1 MNSSRRLSQWLGTLA
16 LLLFAATLIQAQ
28 GIILP
33 RPCDVPGPRCAPP
46 EWQRPL
52 RVKSIRLQTK
62 ITDQA
67 AVTHVEQVFVNESP
81 YTLEGTYFFP
91 LPDGVSISE
100 FAMWDGDKRLVGE
113 FRARDEARRIYDSI
127 VRSRRDPA
135 LLEYA
140 GKNLFQAS
148 IFPIGPH
155 SEKKIELTYSQVL
168 TGEAGTVGYRYPLGT
183 GWRANGF
190 INDVPR
196 PVPMP
201 GPRPMPRPMPPIR
214 EGDSTRF
221 PPPRPNVGVV
231 SGEIEIVSRIALKGI
246 YSPSHDVEVKRD
258 GERRA
263 RITFE
268 TRATGSQPDLQLFY
282 TFSEQ
287 EFGASLLT
295 HREPGKDGYFMLLL
309 APKAELDEKAI
320 SAKEIV
326 FVLDTSGSMADDG
339 KMEKARAALR
349 FGVNALNARDRFNIV
364 SFAGEEHLLSE
375 RLLNADAAGKKQAL
389 EFIERLKATGGT
401 NINDALLAAFNQ
413 LAGKQLP
420 ASERPQMVVL
430 LTDGQPTV
438 GITSASK
445 IMTNAKE
452 ANRSNARLFTFGVGY
467 DINTLL
473 LDGLAGE
480 GRGAVTY
487 IEPKED
493 IELKVSSFFAKVNHP
508 VLSEL
513 KLDWGGSETELL
525 YPRALPDL
533 FHGSQL
539 VLVGRYRPRL
549 AKADFRL
556 TLMGKVAGR
565 ERRFV
570 YDDLKFPE
578 TQRDHEFLPHLWAMR
593 RVGHLLDQ
601 IKLNGESK
609 ELRDEIVALGTRYG
623 IVTPYTSALVLEPG
637 MQVSQGLPRDRAS
650 ERDRDT
656 RRVPGAVGG
665 RTADAVTVSPAAPP
679 IYSASAG
686 QGAVQASKQ
695 KEALRKADNVV
706 REEAE
711 QAATAN
717 TMRQVAGKTFYLR
730 DGVWTDSEFKA
741 EAKLPEVSLKFAS
754 DEYFK
759 LINQTPK
766 LADFFALGQRVA
778 VVWQGKVYRVV
789 E

>member
-1 MNSSRRLSQWLGTLA
+1 MKASRTLAQWLGTLA
-16 LLLFAATLIQAQ
+16 LLSFTAVLTQAQ

-33 RPCDVPGPRCAPP
+33 RPCEGPVVRCAPP

-52 RVKSIRLQTK
+52 RVKSIHLKTK

-67 AVTHVEQVFVNESP
+67 AVTHVTQVFVNESP

-113 FRARDEARRIYDSI
+113 FRAREEARRIYDSI

-148 IFPIGPH
+148 VFPISPH

-168 TGEAGTVGYRYPLGT
+168 TGDEGTVGYRYPLGT

-190 INDVPR
+190 ITDVPR
-196 PVPMP
+196 PIPMP
-201 GPRPMPRPMPPIR
+201 RPLPRPMPRQMPPIR
-214 EGDSTRF
+214 ESDEQGTSRL
-221 PPPRPNVGVV
+221 PQPRPNVGVV

-246 YSPSHDVEVKRD
+246 YSPSHEIEVKRD
-258 GERRA
+258 GERHA

-268 TRATGSQPDLQLFY
+268 TRTTSGQPDLQLFY
-282 TFSEQ
+282 ALSEQ

-295 HREPGKDGYFMLLL
+295 YREPGKDGYFMLLL
-309 APKAELDEKAI
+309 APKAELDEKAVA
-320 SAKEIV
+320 AKEVV

-375 RLLNADAAGKKQAL
+375 RLLNADASGKKQAL

-401 NINDALLAAFNQ
+401 NINDALLAAF
-413 LAGKQLP
+413 KQLP

-438 GITSASK
+438 GTTSASK
-445 IMTNAKE
+445 IMSNAKE

-493 IELKVSSFFAKVNHP
+493 IELKVSSFFSKVNYP
-508 VLSEL
+508 VLSDL

-539 VLVGRYRPRL
+539 VLVGRYRP
-549 AKADFRL
+549 KPDFKL
-556 TLMGKVAGR
+556 TLTGKVAGR

-570 YDDLKFPE
+570 YGDLKFPE
-578 TQRDHEFLPHLWAMR
+578 TQRDHEFLGHLWAMR

-601 IKLNGESK
+601 IRLNGENK

-637 MQVSQGLPRDRAS
+637 MQVGQSAPMPPPGSPRRAQVS
-650 ERDRDT
+650 GGAMYERPTERDK
-656 RRVPGAVGG
+656 GAISLSGVSGE
-665 RTADAVTVSPAAPP
+665 AAVK
-679 IYSASAG
+679 
-686 QGAVQASKQ
+686 ASKQ
-695 KEALRKADNVV
+695 KAEMERSEQVTINPSAD
-706 REEAE
+706 AS
-711 QAATAN
+711 
-717 TMRQVAGKTFYLR
+717 MRQVAGKTFYLR

-741 EAKLPEVSLKFAS
+741 DAKLPEVSLKFAS
-754 DEYFK
+754 EEYFK

-766 LADFFALGQRVA
+766 LADFFALGQRVT
-778 VVWQGKVYRVV
+778 VVWQGKVYRVA

>member
-1 MNSSRRLSQWLGTLA
+1 MNSSRKLARWLGTLA
-16 LLLFAATLIQAQ
+16 VLLFTATLIQAQ

-33 RPCDVPGPRCAPP
+33 RPCDAPGPRCAPP

-113 FRARDEARRIYDSI
+113 FRAREEARRIYDSI
-127 VRSRRDPA
+127 VRARRDPA

-148 IFPIGPH
+148 VFPIGPH

-168 TGEAGTVGYRYPLGT
+168 TGDAGTVGYRYPLGT

-201 GPRPMPRPMPPIR
+201 GPRPIPRPMPPIR
-214 EGDSTRF
+214 EGDERDASRM
-221 PPPRPNVGVV
+221 PPQPRPNVGVV
-231 SGEIEIVSRIALKGI
+231 AGEIEIVSRIALKGI
-246 YSPSHDVEVKRD
+246 YSPSHDVEVKRK

-268 TRATGSQPDLQLFY
+268 TRATSGQPDLQLFY
-282 TFSEQ
+282 TLSEQ

-339 KMEKARAALR
+339 KIEKARAALR

-438 GITSASK
+438 GVTSANK
-445 IMTNAKE
+445 IMGNAKE

-508 VLSEL
+508 VLSDL

-539 VLVGRYRPRL
+539 VLVGRYRP
-549 AKADFRL
+549 KGDFRL
-556 TLMGKVAGR
+556 TLTGKVAGR

-578 TQRDHEFLPHLWAMR
+578 TQRDHEFLAHLWAMR

-601 IKLNGESK
+601 IRLNGENK

-637 MQVSQGLPRDRAS
+637 MQVGQSMPMPPPGNPRRATS
-650 ERDRDT
+650 AD
-656 RRVPGAVGG
+656 AAING
-665 RTADAVTVSPAAPP
+665 RTMSETVNIAGAPGIGGGISGEAAVK
-679 IYSASAG
+679 
-686 QGAVQASKQ
+686 ASKQ
-695 KEALRKADNVV
+695 KAEMERSDKVVINPSTNDAL
-706 REEAE
+706 
-711 QAATAN
+711 
-717 TMRQVAGKTFYLR
+717 RQVAGKTFYLR

-741 EAKLPEVSLKFAS
+741 EAKLPEVNLKFAS
-754 DEYFK
+754 EEYFK

-766 LADFFALGQRVA
+766 LADFFALGQRVT

>member
-1 MNSSRRLSQWLGTLA
+1 MKASRTLAQWFGTLA
-16 LLLFAATLIQAQ
+16 LLSFTAMLTQAQ

-33 RPCDVPGPRCAPP
+33 RPCEVPGPRCAPP

-52 RVKSIRLQTK
+52 RVKSIHLKTK

-67 AVTHVEQVFVNESP
+67 AVTHVTQVFVNESP

-113 FRARDEARRIYDSI
+113 FRAREEARRIYDSI

-148 IFPIGPH
+148 VFPIGPH

-168 TGEAGTVGYRYPLGT
+168 TGDAGTVGYRYPLGT

-190 INDVPR
+190 ITDVPR
-196 PVPMP
+196 PIPMP
-201 GPRPMPRPMPPIR
+201 RPLPRPNPRPMPPIR
-214 EGDSTRF
+214 EEVEHDSSRM
-221 PPPRPNVGVV
+221 PPQPRPQVGVV
-231 SGEIEIVSRIALKGI
+231 SGEIEIASRIALKGI
-246 YSPSHDVEVKRD
+246 YSPSHEIEVKRD

-268 TRATGSQPDLQLFY
+268 TRATSGQPDLQLFY
-282 TFSEQ
+282 ALSEQ

-295 HREPGKDGYFMLLL
+295 YREPGKDGYFMLLL
-309 APKAELDEKAI
+309 APKAELDEKAVA
-320 SAKEIV
+320 AKEVV

-375 RLLNADAAGKKQAL
+375 RLLNADANGKKQAL

-401 NINDALLAAFNQ
+401 NINDALLAAF
-413 LAGKQLP
+413 KQLP

-438 GITSASK
+438 GTTSASK
-445 IMTNAKE
+445 IMSNAKE

-493 IELKVSSFFAKVNHP
+493 IELKVSSFFSKVNYP
-508 VLSEL
+508 VLSDL

-539 VLVGRYRPRL
+539 VLVGRYRP
-549 AKADFRL
+549 KPDFKL
-556 TLMGKVAGR
+556 TLTGKVAGR

-570 YDDLKFPE
+570 YGDLKFPE
-578 TQRDHEFLPHLWAMR
+578 TQRDHEFLGHLWAMR

-601 IKLNGESK
+601 IRLNGENK

-637 MQVSQGLPRDRAS
+637 MQVGQSAPMPPSSPRRQHVS
-650 ERDRDT
+650 GGVLKERPVDRDKSDDNA
-656 RRVPGAVGG
+656 RAPNVFSMGGVSGEAAVK
-665 RTADAVTVSPAAPP
+665 
-679 IYSASAG
+679 
-686 QGAVQASKQ
+686 ASKQ
-695 KEALRKADNVV
+695 K
-706 REEAE
+706 AE
-711 QAATAN
+711 MERSEQVTINPSAN
-717 TMRQVAGKTFYLR
+717 ESMRQVAGKTFYLR

-741 EAKLPEVSLKFAS
+741 DAKLPEVSLKFAS
-754 DEYFK
+754 EEYFK

-778 VVWQGKVYRVV
+778 VVWQGKVYQVL

>member
-1 MNSSRRLSQWLGTLA
+1 MKASRTLAQWLGTLA
-16 LLLFAATLIQAQ
+16 LLFCVATLIQAQ

-46 EWQRPL
+46 EWQQPL
-52 RVKSIRLQTK
+52 RVRSIHLKTK

-113 FRARDEARRIYDSI
+113 FRAREEARRIYDNI
-127 VRSRRDPA
+127 VRTRRDPA

-148 IFPIGPH
+148 VFPIGPH

-168 TGEAGTVGYRYPLGT
+168 TGDAGTVGYRYPLGT

-196 PVPMP
+196 PLP
-201 GPRPMPRPMPPIR
+201 GPRPIPRPMPPIR
-214 EGDSTRF
+214 RMQEDGEQDSTRM
-221 PPPRPNVGVV
+221 PQPRPNVGVV
-231 SGEIEIVSRIALKGI
+231 AGEIEIVSRIALKGI
-246 YSPSHDVEVKRD
+246 YSPSHEIEVKRD

-268 TRATGSQPDLQLFY
+268 TRATSGQPDLQLFY
-282 TFSEQ
+282 TLSEQ

-295 HREPGKDGYFMLLL
+295 YREPGKEGYFMLLL
-309 APKAELDEKAI
+309 APKAELDEKAVA
-320 SAKEIV
+320 AKEVV

-339 KMEKARAALR
+339 KLEKARAALC

-375 RLLNADAAGKKQAL
+375 RLLNADANGKKQAL

-401 NINDALLAAFNQ
+401 NINDALLAAF
-413 LAGKQLP
+413 KQLP

-438 GITSASK
+438 GTTSASK
-445 IMTNAKE
+445 IMSNAKE

-493 IELKVSSFFAKVNHP
+493 IELKVSSFFSKVNYP
-508 VLSEL
+508 VLSDL

-533 FHGSQL
+533 FHGAQQ
-539 VLVGRYRPRL
+539 VLVGRYRP
-549 AKADFRL
+549 KADFKL
-556 TLMGKVAGR
+556 TLTGKVAGR

-578 TQRDHEFLPHLWAMR
+578 TERDHEFLAHLWAMR

-601 IKLNGESK
+601 IRLNGENK

-637 MQVSQGLPRDRAS
+637 MQVSERMPMPPPSPRRANRADAGS
-650 ERDRDT
+650 
-656 RRVPGAVGG
+656 GG
-665 RTADAVTVSPAAPP
+665 RVMTEAVTIAPAAPM
-679 IYSASAG
+679 
-686 QGAVQASKQ
+686 GATSGEAAVKASKQ
-695 KEALRKADNVV
+695 KAEMERSEVV
-706 REEAE
+706 L
-711 QAATAN
+711 TNPSAN
-717 TMRQVAGKTFYLR
+717 DAMRQVAGKTFYLR

-741 EAKLPEVSLKFAS
+741 DAKLPEVSLKFAS

-766 LADFFALGQRVA
+766 LADFFALGQRVT